1 MDQFHGFSR
10 HEGDAGPGGGV
21 NAAPV
26 AERSMRADS
35 RLPRILDRAAR
46 LFRQKGYQGAS
57 IREIVRT
64 VGMLPGSLYCHF
76 ASKEDL
82 LVAVYAEGVRRLRA
96 AVERATT
103 RESEPWRRLE
113 VACVAHLETLL
124 DGSDYAQV
132 MLRVQP
138 QEVPEA
144 APRLIALR
152 DGYET
157 LFGRLVEAL
166 PLPAGT
172 GRSDVRLMLLGALN
186 WAPNWYRPGKQSPR
200 GIARGFVNILRSGLV
215 RG

>member
-1 MDQFHGFSR
+1 MDQLHGVPR
-10 HEGDAGPGGGV
+10 HEGDAGSGSGV
-21 NAAPV
+21 NVASV
-26 AERSMRADS
+26 AERPMRADS
-35 RLPRILDRAAR
+35 RLPRILDCAAR

-96 AVERATT
+96 AVERATFG
-103 RESEPWRRLE
+103 ESDPWMRLE

-144 APRLIALR
+144 APRLILLR
-152 DGYET
+152 DGYES

-166 PLPAGT
+166 PLPSGK
-172 GRSDVRLMLLGALN
+172 GRREVRLMLLGALN
-186 WAPNWYRPGKQSPR
+186 WAPNWYRPGRQSLR
-200 GIARGFVNILRSGLV
+200 GIARGFVDILRTGLV

>member
-1 MDQFHGFSR
+1 
-10 HEGDAGPGGGV
+10 
-21 NAAPV
+21 
-26 AERSMRADS
+26 MRADS

-82 LVAVYAEGVRRLRA
+82 LVAVYAEGVRRLSA
-96 AVERATT
+96 AVERATA
-103 RESEPWRRLE
+103 RESDPWRRLE

-152 DGYET
+152 DGYEG

-166 PLPAGT
+166 PLPSGT

-186 WAPNWYRPGKQSPR
+186 WAPNWYRAGKQSPR
-200 GIARGFVNILRSGLV
+200 GIARAFVNILRAGLV

>member
-1 MDQFHGFSR
+1 M
-10 HEGDAGPGGGV
+10 

>member
-1 MDQFHGFSR
+1 M
-10 HEGDAGPGGGV
+10 
-21 NAAPV
+21 NAASV
-26 AERSMRADS
+26 AARPMRADS
-35 RLPRILDRAAR
+35 RQPRILDCAAR
-46 LFRQKGYQGAS
+46 LFRQKGYQGSS

-82 LVAVYAEGVRRLRA
+82 LVAVYGEGVRRLRA
-96 AVERATT
+96 AVESATA
-103 RESEPWRRLE
+103 RESDPWKRLE
-113 VACVAHLETLL
+113 AACVAHLETLL

-152 DGYET
+152 DGYER

-166 PLPAGT
+166 PLPSGT
-172 GRSDVRLMLLGALN
+172 GRSDARLMLLGALN
-186 WAPNWYRPGKQSPR
+186 WAPSWYRQGRQPPR
-200 GIARGFVNILRSGLV
+200 GIARSFVNILRTGLV
-215 RG
+215 RA

>member
-1 MDQFHGFSR
+1 MDQLHGVPR
-10 HEGDAGPGGGV
+10 HEVDARSGGGV
-21 NAAPV
+21 NAAPA
-26 AERSMRADS
+26 AERPTRADS
-35 RLPRILDRAAR
+35 RLPHILDCAAR
-46 LFRQKGYQGAS
+46 LFRRKGYQGAS

-82 LVAVYAEGVRRLRA
+82 LVAVYGEGVRRLRA
-96 AVERATT
+96 AVEQATA
-103 RESEPWRRLE
+103 RESDPWRRLE

-138 QEVPEA
+138 QEVAEA

-152 DGYET
+152 DGYES

-166 PLPAGT
+166 PLPPGT

-186 WAPNWYRPGKQSPR
+186 WAPSWYRPGRQSPR
-200 GIARGFVNILRSGLV
+200 GIARGFVDILRTGLV